1 MRLVIERQFFGFLNN
16 LFKFW
21 FFYLQ
26 FVTSTFSAVP
36 PTTTMQEAIL
46 SNFCDTVSL
55 YEEVTPIIEVK
66 IVANGRAVSIVLFL
80 YGFLNSEKILT
91 LLLTSFNSMAGVKR
105 NRLQIGYLT
114 QTVREVI
121 KSAVLIVYFVSGM

>member
-1 MRLVIERQFFGFLNN
+1 
-16 LFKFW
+16 
-21 FFYLQ
+21 
-26 FVTSTFSAVP
+26 
-36 PTTTMQEAIL
+36 MQEAIL

-91 LLLTSFNSMAGVKR
+91 FLLTSFNSMAGVKR

-114 QTVREVI
+114 QTVSEVI
-121 KSAVLIVYFVSGM
+121 TICGVNRVLCIRDVIQSNFFSIWALGKFLI